1 MISILVY
8 LVNSRIAANPVFFA
22 GPSIPTPR
30 RKPREGHPRGAFLRC
45 SRPPLAQARFPRSS
59 RLSERQTNLPLSTA
73 LTEHLQLDSSYE
85 APTPSRLD
93 LVLRQQ
99 AASGRLK
106 HPCIDAVVAQSL
118 PFAA

>member
-30 RKPREGHPRGAFLRC
+30 RKRREGHPRGPFLRC
-45 SRPPLAQARFPRSS
+45 S

-85 APTPSRLD
+85 ASTPSRLD

-99 AASGRLK
+99 VRRPGSVRR
-106 HPCIDAVVAQSL
+106 S
-118 PFAA
+118 